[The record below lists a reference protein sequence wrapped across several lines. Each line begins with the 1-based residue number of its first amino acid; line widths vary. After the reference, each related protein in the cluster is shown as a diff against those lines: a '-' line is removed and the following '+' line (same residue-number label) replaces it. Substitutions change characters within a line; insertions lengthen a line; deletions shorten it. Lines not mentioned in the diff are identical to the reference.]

1 MAISA
6 AYTEYKENILAKNSD
21 RPTGECQRL
30 IFFPARK
37 SERGARL
44 KMTDLEIDDTE
55 STYALIGSQPYW
67 TWGFEMG
74 FNQCGLMIG
83 NEAQGSKN
91 AEFEKTGILGLDLV
105 RLGLER
111 GANAREAIEV
121 ITSLLE
127 IYGQNA
133 NASQLTDRRYEN
145 SYLLVDGSEI
155 WLLET
160 AGREWVARRISD
172 RIGISNCYSI
182 EEVFELSS
190 PKVESTARKSRW
202 LAPDEPFNFA
212 KAYTKPAI
220 RQTLAVP
227 RMRRLNKLLS
237 ETGIHNFKTLR
248 TILRDHFDGEITEE
262 RFSPSSATFF
272 SVCMH
277 MMSWG
282 ESETTASLISH
293 TDCVLGVVSR
303 WAAAQPCQSVYLPIY
318 FTGYIPKS
326 LSVGDAYYSPESF
339 WWRFKR
345 LSLVASVDSRLEGE
359 LVASIREA
367 EERIELVACEAE
379 ESARGLMICGK
390 SDEALE
396 ILNSAMDKAV
406 EIALSLCDRELVRLQ
421 SELDKRG
428 GLYGPQAENIRIY
441 CNKTGIKI

>member
-1 MAISA
+1 
-6 AYTEYKENILAKNSD
+6 
-21 RPTGECQRL
+21 
-30 IFFPARK
+30 
-37 SERGARL
+37 
-44 KMTDLEIDDTE
+44 
-55 STYALIGSQPYW
+55 
-67 TWGFEMG
+67 
-74 FNQCGLMIG
+74 MIG

-111 GANAREAIEV
+111 GATAREAIKV

-160 AGREWVARRISD
+160 AGREWVAKRISD
-172 RIGISNCYSI
+172 RIGISNCYST

-227 RMRRLNKLLS
+227 RMRRLNKLLH
-237 ETGIHNFKTLR
+237 TTDIHNLQTLKSV
-248 TILRDHFDGEITEE
+248 LRDHFGGEITEE

-277 MMSWG
+277 MMCWG
-282 ESETTASLISH
+282 ESETAASLISH

-318 FTGYIPKS
+318 LTGYIPKP
-326 LSVGDAYYSPESF
+326 LTVGGDHYSPESF

-345 LSLVASVDSRLEGE
+345 LSLIASVDSRFEKE
-359 LVASIREA
+359 LSAGIKETEKYIELIAAEA
-367 EERIELVACEAE
+367 EEKARELILCAKKEEATE
-379 ESARGLMICGK
+379 L
-390 SDEALE
+390 
-396 ILNSAMDKAV
+396 LNATMDKAV
-406 EIALSLCDRELVRLQ
+406 EIALSLCDTQLERLL
-421 SELDKRG
+421 SEIGKRG

-441 CNKTGIKI
+441 CDKTGIKI